1 MNKKKFKI
9 AVLLGGLSSERE
21 ISLRTGRNVT
31 MGLRAAGYDA
41 APVEVRKGKDFLSPL
56 KKLKP
61 DLCFIALHGR
71 FGEDGTIQG
80 CLELLGLP
88 YTGSGVLSSALC
100 MDKVASKKMFK
111 KDGILTPPYR
121 VFMKHQHS
129 VEKIQR
135 DVDSVLS
142 YPVVV
147 KPAREG
153 STIGVSIVKHKKA
166 LQKALQKGFAC
177 DEKILV
183 EKFIRGIEVTCPVL
197 GNSKPCPLP
206 PIEIVSNTAG
216 GFYDF
221 KAKYTRGGSTHII
234 PPELPRKVV
243 DKICDSALLAHISLQ
258 CDVLSR
264 VDMMVDGGVPY
275 VLEVNT
281 IPGMTETS
289 LFPESARAAGMT
301 FEALLEKIIRYS
313 LEKKN

>member
-1 MNKKKFKI
+1 MKKKKFKI
-9 AVLLGGLSSERE
+9 AVLLGGFSSERE

-31 MGLRAAGYDA
+31 KGLRAAGYDA
-41 APVEVRKGKDFLSPL
+41 APVEVRKGKDFLSQI
-56 KKLKP
+56 KKQKP

-88 YTGSGVLSSALC
+88 YTGSSVLSSALC

-111 KDGILTPPYR
+111 KDGILTPPYC
-121 VFMKHQHS
+121 VFMKYGHS
-129 VEKIQR
+129 MEKIQKS
-135 DVDSVLS
+135 VDGALS

-147 KPAREG
+147 KPAHEG

-166 LQKALQKGFAC
+166 LQKALQKAVAC

-183 EKFIRGIEVTCPVL
+183 EKFIRGVEVTCPVL
-197 GNSKPCPLP
+197 GNSKPCTLP
-206 PIEIVSNTAG
+206 PIEIVSNTES

-221 KAKYTRGGSTHII
+221 KAKYARGGSTHII
-234 PPELPRKVV
+234 PPELPKNVV
-243 DKICDSALLAHISLQ
+243 DKICHSALKAHASLQ

-264 VDMMVDGGVPY
+264 VDMIVDGGAPY

-301 FEALLEKIIRYS
+301 FEDLLEKIIHYS